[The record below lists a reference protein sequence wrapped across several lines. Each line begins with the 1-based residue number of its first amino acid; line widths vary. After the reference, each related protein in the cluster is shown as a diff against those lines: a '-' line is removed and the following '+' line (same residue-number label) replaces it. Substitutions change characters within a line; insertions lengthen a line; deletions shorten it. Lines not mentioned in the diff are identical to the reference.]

1 MLNVGIFL
9 WQCKWLTHTRN
20 SLKWALYNWSLDK
33 WDSDMKGLP
42 VPIIYSEL
50 CELTSIRK
58 EDVVSTLQ
66 NMNLVQYYKGQYVIC
81 LSEEV
86 LERHARSMKKRKIRI
101 DPKCI
106 KWTPKDW
113 SKRGKW

>member
-1 MLNVGIFL
+1 MN
-9 WQCKWLTHTRN
+9 N
-20 SLKWALYNWSLDK
+20 LD
-33 WDSDMKGLP
+33 
-42 VPIIYSEL
+42 ICSEI
-50 CELTSIRK
+50 CEQTSIRK

-66 NMNLVQYYKGQYVIC
+66 HLNLVQYYKGQYIIC
-81 LSEEV
+81 LTPEV
-86 LERHARSMKKRKIRI
+86 LERHARSMSKRKVRI